1 MRLEIGTV
9 LYRRNLSY
17 GGVET
22 LARYVVKRHTPTQAV
37 ASLGDERHTSIY
49 RFPIEVPDQRDIY
62 AIGDGY
68 RSPFRVAT
76 PELDE
81 RYETNQLAAKLARV
95 DFASLSV
102 ERLRAISEVI
112 YGPVPPM

>member
-9 LYRRNLSY
+9 LYRRSLSY
-17 GGVET
+17 SGVET
-22 LARYVVKRHTPTQAV
+22 LTRYVVKRHTPTQAV
-37 ASLGDERHTSIY
+37 ALLEDQHSTSTY
-49 RFPIEVPDQRDIY
+49 RFPIEVPDQGNIY

-68 RSPFRVAT
+68 RSSFRVAT

-81 RYETNQLAAKLARV
+81 KFEKQQLSAKLSRV

-102 ERLRAISEVI
+102 ERLREIERIV
-112 YGPVPPM
+112 GDGRG

>member
-9 LYRRNLSY
+9 LYRTGFSY
-17 GGVET
+17 RGT
-22 LARYVVKRHTPTQAV
+22 QNITRYVVKRHTKTQAV
-37 ASLGDERHTSIY
+37 ASLEDQHSTSTY
-49 RFPIEVPDQRDIY
+49 RFLIDVPDQGNIY

-68 RSPFRVAT
+68 RSSFRVAT

-102 ERLRAISEVI
+102 ERLREIERIV
-112 YGPVPPM
+112 GDERG